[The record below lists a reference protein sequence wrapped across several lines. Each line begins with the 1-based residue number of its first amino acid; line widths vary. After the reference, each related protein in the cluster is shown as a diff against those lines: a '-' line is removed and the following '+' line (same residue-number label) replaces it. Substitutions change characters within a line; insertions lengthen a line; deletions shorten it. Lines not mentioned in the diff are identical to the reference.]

1 MEFLSKLK
9 SGEFGLA
16 KTYWLFGVIIFLPI
30 PILRD
35 IGIWSVEVLL
45 IVYAATLIYLY
56 FWTIGC
62 WIAAT
67 NYEGAKIWTILTKII
82 LVINGFLAAI
92 GVITMLQIV
101 IIYYS

>member
-30 PILRD
+30 NILLD
-35 IGIWSVEVLL
+35 TGLL
-45 IVYAATLIYLY
+45 SFEALLLVYAPMLTYLY

-82 LVINGFLAAI
+82 LVINISLTAI
-92 GVITMLQIV
+92 GVIMMLQVLINL
-101 IIYYS
+101 

>member
-16 KTYWLFGVIIFLPI
+16 KTYWLFGVIAFLPLN
-30 PILRD
+30 ILLD
-35 IGIWSVEVLL
+35 TGLL
-45 IVYAATLIYLY
+45 SFEAMLIILVPMLTYYY

-67 NYEGAKIWTILTKII
+67 NYEGPKIWTILTKII
-82 LVINGFLAAI
+82 LVISALILANSGI
-92 GVITMLQIV
+92 MLLQALIN
-101 IIYYS
+101 Y